1 MRQYLPRRLTNI
13 DKPLGDNPMEELKN
27 KQKILIADDSEMNRS
42 ILTDMLGEEYDII
55 EAADGVEAVAL
66 IEKYDDEISLVLLD
80 IVMPNLD
87 GFGVLAKMNEK
98 KWISDIPVI
107 IISSENA
114 SSFVERAYELGAT
127 DYIQR
132 PFDTLV
138 VRRRSLNTMMLYAK
152 QKALKG
158 MVEEQIYKREKEQ
171 TLMIDILSHAVE
183 FRNGESGK
191 HVVNIRT
198 ITDLMLK
205 TLVGITDQYHLTPSD
220 IDVITLA
227 SSLHDIGKIAIDEK
241 ILNKPGRF
249 TDEEFALMKKH
260 SAFGADMLAQL
271 PNVKT
276 EPLVQKAYEIAR
288 WHHERWDGRGYPDG
302 LKGEEIPISAQI
314 VALADVYD
322 ALTSERCYKKAFSH
336 EQAIAMITNGECGTF
351 NPLLMD
357 VLRKVADTLK
367 ERLHMADIQETGSFE
382 KFSQEIL
389 STKEL
394 SASRRTLDL
403 LDRER
408 QKYQF
413 ITSLSKEFLFEINAS
428 PVALRFFDESV
439 HRLGVKQ
446 YIPNPLEDN
455 DLRKCMSDKALK
467 EIAQLL
473 DKATKENPIVN
484 YETDVV
490 MDGSA
495 HRCKIKIMKQ
505 YSLEEED
512 YVYSGAVGKMEDI
525 TADYRQRAELERA
538 ATHDPLTGLLNKAH
552 SAKLMEYYL
561 NNHKKT
567 NYVLAFIDLDN
578 FKKINDTYGHQRGDQ
593 VILTVTK
600 AMKDNVPAGGLCARV
615 GGDEFVA
622 FWKDNGR
629 IKQTAK
635 DMFSAINGSF
645 EEGIGSVS
653 MGVAQTTVVGR
664 DFQTLYKKADI
675 AAYSVK
681 HNGKAQFCIYNDSL
695 KDFEMPE

>member
-1 MRQYLPRRLTNI
+1 
-13 DKPLGDNPMEELKN
+13 MEETKS

-42 ILTDMLGEEYDII
+42 ILTDMLGEEFDII
-55 EAADGVEAVAL
+55 EAADGLEAIEQ
-66 IEKYDDEISLVLLD
+66 IEKYDDKISLVLLD

-98 KWISDIPVI
+98 NWIQDIPVI

-114 SSFVERAYELGAT
+114 SSFVERGYELGAT

-138 VRRRSLNTMMLYAK
+138 VRRRSLNTIMLYGK

-158 MVEEQIYKREKEQ
+158 LVEEQIYKREKEQ
-171 TLMIDILSHAVE
+171 SLMIDILSHAVE

-198 ITDLMLK
+198 ITDIMLN
-205 TLVGITDQYHLTPSD
+205 TLAGMTDQYYLSPSE

-249 TDEEFALMKKH
+249 TDEEFAIMKKH

-302 LKGEEIPISAQI
+302 LKGDEIPISAQI

-336 EQAIAMITNGECGTF
+336 EQAVSMIINGECGAF
-351 NPLLMD
+351 NPLLLE
-357 VLRKVADTLK
+357 VLNKVADTLK
-367 ERLHMADIQETGSFE
+367 ERVHMMSDAQQEHSFD
-382 KFSQEIL
+382 KFSQEIM

-413 ITSLSKEFLFEINAS
+413 ITAFSKEFLFEIHVN
-428 PVALRFFDESV
+428 PVAIRFFDESV

-446 YIPNPLEDN
+446 YIPNPLED
-455 DLRKCMSDKALK
+455 DELRKCMSDKALK
-467 EIAQLL
+467 DIANLVS
-473 DKATKENPIVN
+473 KATKDDPIVN

-490 MDGSA
+490 MEGSA

-505 YSLEEED
+505 YSLEED

-561 NNHKKT
+561 KNHKKT
-567 NYVLAFIDLDN
+567 NYALAFVDLDN
-578 FKKINDTYGHQRGDQ
+578 FKKINDTYGHQKGDQ
-593 VILTVTK
+593 VILTVTETMRK
-600 AMKDNVPAGGLCARV
+600 NVPAGGLCARV

-622 FWKDNGR
+622 FWKDNGKL
-629 IKQTAK
+629 KQCAK
-635 DMFSAINGSF
+635 DLFDAINGSF
-645 EEGIGSVS
+645 TEGIGSIS
-653 MGVAQTTVVGR
+653 MGVAQTSVVGR
-664 DFQTLYKKADI
+664 DFATLYKKADI

-681 HNGKAQFCIYNDSL
+681 NNGKAQFCIYNDSL
-695 KDFEMPE
+695 KDFQMPE

>member
-1 MRQYLPRRLTNI
+1 
-13 DKPLGDNPMEELKN
+13 MEEAKS

-42 ILTDMLGEEYDII
+42 ILTDMLGEEFDII
-55 EAADGVEAVAL
+55 EAADGLEAIEQ
-66 IEKYDDEISLVLLD
+66 IEKYDDKISLVLLD

-98 KWISDIPVI
+98 NWIQDIPVI

-114 SSFVERAYELGAT
+114 SSFVERGYELGAT

-138 VRRRSLNTMMLYAK
+138 VRRRSLNTIMLYGK

-158 MVEEQIYKREKEQ
+158 LVEEQIYKREKEQ
-171 TLMIDILSHAVE
+171 SLMIDILSHAVE

-198 ITDLMLK
+198 ITDIMLN
-205 TLVGITDQYHLTPSD
+205 TLAGMTDRYYLSPSE

-249 TDEEFALMKKH
+249 TDEEFAIMKKH

-288 WHHERWDGRGYPDG
+288 WHHERWDGKGYPDG
-302 LKGEEIPISAQI
+302 LKGDEIPISAQI

-336 EQAIAMITNGECGTF
+336 EQAVSMIINGECGAF
-351 NPLLMD
+351 NPLLLE
-357 VLRKVADTLK
+357 VLNKVADTLK
-367 ERLHMADIQETGSFE
+367 ERVHLMSDAKEEHSFD
-382 KFSQEIL
+382 KFSQEIM

-413 ITSLSKEFLFEINAS
+413 ITAFSKEFLFEIHVN
-428 PVALRFFDESV
+428 PVAIRFFDESV

-446 YIPNPLEDN
+446 YIPNPLED
-455 DLRKCMSDKALK
+455 DELRKCMSDKALRD
-467 EIAQLL
+467 IANLV
-473 DKATKENPIVN
+473 TKSTKDNPIVN

-490 MDGSA
+490 MEGSA

-505 YSLEEED
+505 YSLEED

-561 NNHKKT
+561 KNHKKT
-567 NYVLAFIDLDN
+567 NYALAFVDLDN
-578 FKKINDTYGHQRGDQ
+578 FKKINDTYGHQKGDQ
-593 VILTVTK
+593 VILSVTE
-600 AMKDNVPAGGLCARV
+600 AMRKNVPAGGLCARV

-622 FWKDNGR
+622 FWKDNGKL
-629 IKQTAK
+629 KQCAK
-635 DMFSAINGSF
+635 DLFDAINGSF
-645 EEGIGSVS
+645 TEGIGSIS
-653 MGVAQTTVVGR
+653 MGVAQTSVVGR
-664 DFQTLYKKADI
+664 DFATLYKKADI

-681 HNGKAQFCIYNDSL
+681 NNGKAQFCIYNDSL
-695 KDFEMPE
+695 KDFQMPE

>member
-1 MRQYLPRRLTNI
+1 
-13 DKPLGDNPMEELKN
+13 MEEAKS

-42 ILTDMLGEEYDII
+42 ILTDMLGEEFDII
-55 EAADGVEAVAL
+55 EAADGLEAIEQ
-66 IEKYDDEISLVLLD
+66 IEKYDDKISLVLLD

-98 KWISDIPVI
+98 NWIQDIPVI

-114 SSFVERAYELGAT
+114 SSFVERGYELGAT

-138 VRRRSLNTMMLYAK
+138 VRRRSLNTIMLYGK

-158 MVEEQIYKREKEQ
+158 LVEEQIYKREKEQ
-171 TLMIDILSHAVE
+171 SLMIDILSHAVE

-198 ITDLMLK
+198 ITDIMLN
-205 TLVGITDQYHLTPSD
+205 TLAGMTDRYYLSPSE

-249 TDEEFALMKKH
+249 TDEEFAIMKKH

-302 LKGEEIPISAQI
+302 LKGDEIPISAQI

-336 EQAIAMITNGECGTF
+336 EQAVSMIINGECGAF
-351 NPLLMD
+351 NPLLLE
-357 VLRKVADTLK
+357 VLNKVADTLK
-367 ERLHMADIQETGSFE
+367 ERVHLMSDAKEEHSFD
-382 KFSQEIL
+382 KFSQEIM

-413 ITSLSKEFLFEINAS
+413 ITAFSKEFLFEIHVN
-428 PVALRFFDESV
+428 PVAIRFFDESV

-446 YIPNPLEDN
+446 YILNPLED
-455 DLRKCMSDKALK
+455 DELRKCMSDKALRD
-467 EIAQLL
+467 IANLVS
-473 DKATKENPIVN
+473 KATKDDPIVN

-490 MDGSA
+490 MEGSA

-505 YSLEEED
+505 YSLEED

-561 NNHKKT
+561 KNHKKT
-567 NYVLAFIDLDN
+567 NYALAFVDLDN
-578 FKKINDTYGHQRGDQ
+578 FKKINDTYGHQKGDQ
-593 VILTVTK
+593 VILSVTE
-600 AMKDNVPAGGLCARV
+600 AMRKNVPAGGLCARV

-622 FWKDNGR
+622 FWKDNGKL
-629 IKQTAK
+629 KQCAK
-635 DMFSAINGSF
+635 DLFDAINGSF
-645 EEGIGSVS
+645 TEGIGSIS
-653 MGVAQTTVVGR
+653 MGVAQTSVVGR
-664 DFQTLYKKADI
+664 DFATLYKKADI

-681 HNGKAQFCIYNDSL
+681 NNGKAQFCIYNDSL
-695 KDFEMPE
+695 KDFQMPE

>member
-1 MRQYLPRRLTNI
+1 
-13 DKPLGDNPMEELKN
+13 MEETKS

-42 ILTDMLGEEYDII
+42 ILTDMLGEEFDII
-55 EAADGVEAVAL
+55 EAADGLEAIEQ
-66 IEKYDDEISLVLLD
+66 IEKYDDKISLVLLD

-98 KWISDIPVI
+98 NWIQDIPVI

-114 SSFVERAYELGAT
+114 SSFVERGYELGAT

-138 VRRRSLNTMMLYAK
+138 VRRRSLNTIMLYGK

-158 MVEEQIYKREKEQ
+158 LVEEQIYKREKEQ
-171 TLMIDILSHAVE
+171 SLMIDILSHAVE

-198 ITDLMLK
+198 ITDIMLN
-205 TLVGITDQYHLTPSD
+205 TLAGMTDQYYLSPSE

-249 TDEEFALMKKH
+249 TDEEFAIMKKH

-302 LKGEEIPISAQI
+302 LKGDEIPISAQI

-336 EQAIAMITNGECGTF
+336 EQAVSMIINGECGAF
-351 NPLLMD
+351 NPLLLE
-357 VLRKVADTLK
+357 VLNKVADTLK
-367 ERLHMADIQETGSFE
+367 ERVHMMADAQQEHSFD
-382 KFSQEIL
+382 KFSQEIM

-413 ITSLSKEFLFEINAS
+413 ITAFSKEFLFEIHVN
-428 PVALRFFDESV
+428 PVAIRFFDESV

-446 YIPNPLEDN
+446 YIPNPLED
-455 DLRKCMSDKALK
+455 DELRKCMSDKALK
-467 EIAQLL
+467 DIANLVS
-473 DKATKENPIVN
+473 KATKDDPIVN

-490 MDGSA
+490 MEGSA

-505 YSLEEED
+505 YSLEED

-561 NNHKKT
+561 KNHKKT
-567 NYVLAFIDLDN
+567 NYALAFVDLDN
-578 FKKINDTYGHQRGDQ
+578 FKKINDTYGHQKGDQ
-593 VILTVTK
+593 VILTVTETMRK
-600 AMKDNVPAGGLCARV
+600 NVPAGGLCARV

-622 FWKDNGR
+622 FWKDNGKL
-629 IKQTAK
+629 KQCAK
-635 DMFSAINGSF
+635 DLFDAINGSF
-645 EEGIGSVS
+645 TEGIGSIS
-653 MGVAQTTVVGR
+653 MGVAQTSVVGR
-664 DFQTLYKKADI
+664 DFATLYKKADI

-681 HNGKAQFCIYNDSL
+681 NNGKAQFCIYNDSL
-695 KDFEMPE
+695 KDFQMTE

>member
-1 MRQYLPRRLTNI
+1 
-13 DKPLGDNPMEELKN
+13 MEEAKS

-42 ILTDMLGEEYDII
+42 ILTDMLGEEFDII
-55 EAADGVEAVAL
+55 EAADGLEAIEQ
-66 IEKYDDEISLVLLD
+66 IEKYDDKISLVLLD

-98 KWISDIPVI
+98 NWIQDIPVI

-114 SSFVERAYELGAT
+114 SSFVERGYELGAT

-138 VRRRSLNTMMLYAK
+138 VRRRSLNTIMLYGK
-152 QKALKG
+152 QKALKRL
-158 MVEEQIYKREKEQ
+158 VEEQIYKREKEQ
-171 TLMIDILSHAVE
+171 SLMIDILSHAVE

-198 ITDLMLK
+198 ITDIMLN
-205 TLVGITDQYHLTPSD
+205 TLAGMTDRYYLSPSE

-249 TDEEFALMKKH
+249 TDEEFAIMKKH

-288 WHHERWDGRGYPDG
+288 WHHERWDGKGYPDG
-302 LKGEEIPISAQI
+302 LKGDEIPISAQI

-336 EQAIAMITNGECGTF
+336 EQAVSMIINGECGAF
-351 NPLLMD
+351 NPLLLE
-357 VLRKVADTLK
+357 VLNKVADTLK
-367 ERLHMADIQETGSFE
+367 ERVHLMSDAKEEHSFD
-382 KFSQEIL
+382 KFSQEIM

-413 ITSLSKEFLFEINAS
+413 ITAFSKEFLFEIHVN
-428 PVALRFFDESV
+428 PVAIRFFDESV

-446 YIPNPLEDN
+446 YIPNPLED
-455 DLRKCMSDKALK
+455 DELRKCMSDKALRD
-467 EIAQLL
+467 IANLVS
-473 DKATKENPIVN
+473 KATKDNPIVN

-490 MDGSA
+490 MEGSA

-505 YSLEEED
+505 YSLEED

-561 NNHKKT
+561 KNHKKT
-567 NYVLAFIDLDN
+567 NYALAFVDLDN
-578 FKKINDTYGHQRGDQ
+578 FKKINDTYGHQKGDQ
-593 VILTVTK
+593 VILTVTE
-600 AMKDNVPAGGLCARV
+600 AMRKNVPAGGLCARV

-622 FWKDNGR
+622 FWKDNGKL
-629 IKQTAK
+629 KQCAK
-635 DMFSAINGSF
+635 DLFDAINGSF
-645 EEGIGSVS
+645 TEGIGSIS
-653 MGVAQTTVVGR
+653 MGVAQTSVVGR
-664 DFQTLYKKADI
+664 DFATLYKKADI

-681 HNGKAQFCIYNDSL
+681 NNGKAQFCIYNDSL
-695 KDFEMPE
+695 KDFQMPE

>member
-1 MRQYLPRRLTNI
+1 
-13 DKPLGDNPMEELKN
+13 MEEAKS

-42 ILTDMLGEEYDII
+42 ILTDMLGEEFDII
-55 EAADGVEAVAL
+55 EAADGLEAIEQ
-66 IEKYDDEISLVLLD
+66 IEKYDDKISLVLLD

-98 KWISDIPVI
+98 NWIQDIPVI

-114 SSFVERAYELGAT
+114 SSFVERGYELGAT

-138 VRRRSLNTMMLYAK
+138 VRRRSLNTIMLYGK

-158 MVEEQIYKREKEQ
+158 LVEEQIYKREKEQ
-171 TLMIDILSHAVE
+171 SLMIDILSHAVE

-198 ITDLMLK
+198 ITDIMLN
-205 TLVGITDQYHLTPSD
+205 TLAGMTDRYYLSPSE

-249 TDEEFALMKKH
+249 TDEEFAIMKKH

-288 WHHERWDGRGYPDG
+288 WHHERWDGKGYPDG
-302 LKGEEIPISAQI
+302 LKGDEIPISAQI

-336 EQAIAMITNGECGTF
+336 EQAVSMIINGECGAF
-351 NPLLMD
+351 NPLLLE
-357 VLRKVADTLK
+357 VLNKVADTLK
-367 ERLHMADIQETGSFE
+367 ERVHLMSDAKEEHSFD
-382 KFSQEIL
+382 KFSQEIM

-413 ITSLSKEFLFEINAS
+413 ITAFSKEFLFEIHVN
-428 PVALRFFDESV
+428 PVAIRFFDESV

-446 YIPNPLEDN
+446 YIPNPLED
-455 DLRKCMSDKALK
+455 DELRKCMSDKALK
-467 EIAQLL
+467 DIANLVS
-473 DKATKENPIVN
+473 KATKDNPIVN

-490 MDGSA
+490 MEGSA

-505 YSLEEED
+505 YSLEED

-561 NNHKKT
+561 KNHKKT
-567 NYVLAFIDLDN
+567 NYALAFVDLDN
-578 FKKINDTYGHQRGDQ
+578 FKKINDTYGHQKGDQ
-593 VILTVTK
+593 VILTVTE
-600 AMKDNVPAGGLCARV
+600 AMRKNVPAGGLCARV

-622 FWKDNGR
+622 FWKDNGKL
-629 IKQTAK
+629 KQCAK
-635 DMFSAINGSF
+635 DLFDAINGSF
-645 EEGIGSVS
+645 TEGIGSIS
-653 MGVAQTTVVGR
+653 MGVAQTSVVGR
-664 DFQTLYKKADI
+664 DFATLYKKADI

-681 HNGKAQFCIYNDSL
+681 NNGKAQFCIYNDSL
-695 KDFEMPE
+695 KDFQMPE

>member
-1 MRQYLPRRLTNI
+1 
-13 DKPLGDNPMEELKN
+13 MEETKS

-42 ILTDMLGEEYDII
+42 ILTDMLGEEFDII
-55 EAADGVEAVAL
+55 EAADGLEAIEQ
-66 IEKYDDEISLVLLD
+66 IEKYDDKISLVLLD

-98 KWISDIPVI
+98 NWIQDIPVI

-114 SSFVERAYELGAT
+114 SSFVERGYELGAT

-138 VRRRSLNTMMLYAK
+138 VRRRSLNTIMLYGK

-158 MVEEQIYKREKEQ
+158 LVEEQIYKREKEQ
-171 TLMIDILSHAVE
+171 SLMIDILSHAVE

-198 ITDLMLK
+198 ITDIMLN
-205 TLVGITDQYHLTPSD
+205 TLAGMTDQYYLSPSE

-249 TDEEFALMKKH
+249 TDEEFAIMKKH

-302 LKGEEIPISAQI
+302 LKGDEIPISAQI
-314 VALADVYD
+314 VALAEVYD

-336 EQAIAMITNGECGTF
+336 EQAVSMIINGECGAF
-351 NPLLMD
+351 NPLLLE
-357 VLRKVADTLK
+357 VLNKVADTLK
-367 ERLHMADIQETGSFE
+367 ERVHMMADAQQEHSFD
-382 KFSQEIL
+382 KFSQEIM

-413 ITSLSKEFLFEINAS
+413 ITAFSKEFLFEIHVN
-428 PVALRFFDESV
+428 PVAIRFFDESV

-446 YIPNPLEDN
+446 YIPNPLED
-455 DLRKCMSDKALK
+455 DELRKCMSDKALK
-467 EIAQLL
+467 DIANLVS
-473 DKATKENPIVN
+473 KATKDDPIVN

-490 MDGSA
+490 MEGSA

-505 YSLEEED
+505 YSLEED

-561 NNHKKT
+561 KNHKKT
-567 NYVLAFIDLDN
+567 NYALAFVDLDN
-578 FKKINDTYGHQRGDQ
+578 FKKINDTYGHQKGDQ
-593 VILTVTK
+593 VILTVTETMRK
-600 AMKDNVPAGGLCARV
+600 NVPAGGLCARV

-622 FWKDNGR
+622 FWKDNGKL
-629 IKQTAK
+629 KQCAK
-635 DMFSAINGSF
+635 DLFDAINGSF
-645 EEGIGSVS
+645 TEGIGSIS
-653 MGVAQTTVVGR
+653 MGVAQTSVVGR
-664 DFQTLYKKADI
+664 DFATLYKKADI

-681 HNGKAQFCIYNDSL
+681 NNGKAQFCIYNDSL
-695 KDFEMPE
+695 KDFQMPE

>member
-1 MRQYLPRRLTNI
+1 MLSGELV
-13 DKPLGDNPMEELKN
+13 LMEEAKS

-42 ILTDMLGEEYDII
+42 ILTDMLGEEFDII
-55 EAADGVEAVAL
+55 EAADGLEAIEQ
-66 IEKYDDEISLVLLD
+66 IEKYDDKISLVLLD

-98 KWISDIPVI
+98 NWIQDIPVI

-114 SSFVERAYELGAT
+114 SSFVERGYELGAT

-138 VRRRSLNTMMLYAK
+138 VRRRSLNTIMLYGK

-158 MVEEQIYKREKEQ
+158 LVEEQIYKREKEQ
-171 TLMIDILSHAVE
+171 SLMIDILSHAVE

-198 ITDLMLK
+198 ITDIMLN
-205 TLVGITDQYHLTPSD
+205 TLAGMTDRYYLSPSE

-249 TDEEFALMKKH
+249 TDEEFAIMKKH

-288 WHHERWDGRGYPDG
+288 WHHERWDGKGYPDG
-302 LKGEEIPISAQI
+302 LKGDEIPISAQI

-336 EQAIAMITNGECGTF
+336 EQAVSMIINGECGAF
-351 NPLLMD
+351 NPLLLE
-357 VLRKVADTLK
+357 VLNKVADTLK
-367 ERLHMADIQETGSFE
+367 ERVHLMSDAKEEHSFD
-382 KFSQEIL
+382 KFSQEIM

-413 ITSLSKEFLFEINAS
+413 ITAFSKEFLFEIHVN
-428 PVALRFFDESV
+428 PVAIRFFDESV

-446 YIPNPLEDN
+446 YIPNPLED
-455 DLRKCMSDKALK
+455 DELRKCMSDKALRD
-467 EIAQLL
+467 IANLVS
-473 DKATKENPIVN
+473 KATKDNPIVN

-490 MDGSA
+490 MEGSA

-505 YSLEEED
+505 YSLEED

-561 NNHKKT
+561 KNHKKT
-567 NYVLAFIDLDN
+567 NYALAFVDLDN
-578 FKKINDTYGHQRGDQ
+578 FKKINDTYGHQKGDQ
-593 VILTVTK
+593 VILTVTE
-600 AMKDNVPAGGLCARV
+600 AMRKNVPAGGLCARV

-622 FWKDNGR
+622 FWKDNGKL
-629 IKQTAK
+629 KQCAK
-635 DMFSAINGSF
+635 DLFDAINGSF
-645 EEGIGSVS
+645 TEGIGSIS
-653 MGVAQTTVVGR
+653 MGVAQTSVVGR
-664 DFQTLYKKADI
+664 DFATLYKKADI

-681 HNGKAQFCIYNDSL
+681 NNGKAQFCIYNDSL
-695 KDFEMPE
+695 KDFQMPE

>member
-1 MRQYLPRRLTNI
+1 
-13 DKPLGDNPMEELKN
+13 MEELEN
-27 KQKILIADDSEMNRS
+27 NSKQKILIADDSEMNRS
-42 ILTDMLGEEYDII
+42 ILTDMLGEEFDII
-55 EAADGVEAVAL
+55 EAADGVEAL
-66 IEKYDDEISLVLLD
+66 EQIEKYEDEISLVLLD

-98 KWISDIPVI
+98 KWIQDIPVI

-114 SSFVERAYELGAT
+114 STFVERGYELGAT

-138 VRRRSLNTMMLYAK
+138 VRRRSLNTIMLYGK
-152 QKALKG
+152 QKVLKG
-158 MVEEQIYKREKEQ
+158 LIEDQIYKREKEQ
-171 TLMIDILSHAVE
+171 SLMIDILSHAVE
-183 FRNGESGK
+183 FRNGESGR
-191 HVVNIRT
+191 HVVNIRL

-205 TLVGITDQYHLTPSD
+205 TLAGMTDKYSLTSND
-220 IDVITLA
+220 IDIITLA

-249 TDEEFALMKKH
+249 TDEEFAIMKTH
-260 SAFGADMLAQL
+260 SAKGSEMLAQL
-271 PNVKT
+271 PNVNS

-336 EQAIAMITNGECGTF
+336 EKAIEMITNGECGAF
-351 NPLLMD
+351 NPLLLE
-357 VLRKVADTLK
+357 VLNKVADTLK
-367 ERLHMADIQETGSFE
+367 ERVHTMSSTHEDKSLD
-382 KFSQEIL
+382 KFSQEIM

-413 ITSLSKEFLFEINAS
+413 ITSLSKEFLFEIHTN
-428 PVALRFFDESV
+428 PVAIRFFDESV
-439 HRLGVKQ
+439 HHLGVKQ
-446 YIPNPLEDN
+446 YIPNPLEDKE
-455 DLRKCMSDKALK
+455 LQQCMSSKALK
-467 EIAQLL
+467 ELSDL
-473 DKATKENPIVN
+473 VLKATKEEPIIN

-505 YSLEEED
+505 YSLEDNE

-525 TADYRQRAELERA
+525 TADYRKRAELERA

-561 NNHKKT
+561 NNHKKV
-567 NYVLAFIDLDN
+567 NYALAFIDLDN
-578 FKKINDTYGHQRGDQ
+578 FKTINDTYGHQQGDK
-593 VILTVTK
+593 VLLAVTA
-600 AMKDNVPAGGLCARV
+600 AMKANVPSGGLCARV

-622 FWKDNGR
+622 FWKDNGKL
-629 IKQTAK
+629 KQNA
-635 DMFSAINGSF
+635 MHLFEAINSSF
-645 EEGIGSVS
+645 EDGIGSVS
-653 MGVAQTTVVGR
+653 MGVAPTTVAGR
-664 DFQTLYKKADI
+664 DFKELYKRADI

-681 HNGKAQFCIYNDSL
+681 RNGKAQFCIYNDSM
-695 KDFEMPE
+695 KDFVLPD

>member
-1 MRQYLPRRLTNI
+1 
-13 DKPLGDNPMEELKN
+13 MEEAKS

-42 ILTDMLGEEYDII
+42 ILTDMLGEEFDII
-55 EAADGVEAVAL
+55 EAADGLEAIEQ
-66 IEKYDDEISLVLLD
+66 IEKYDDKISLVLLD

-98 KWISDIPVI
+98 NWIQDIPVI

-114 SSFVERAYELGAT
+114 SSFVERGYELGAT

-138 VRRRSLNTMMLYAK
+138 VRRRSLNTIMLYGK

-158 MVEEQIYKREKEQ
+158 LVEEQIYKREKEQ
-171 TLMIDILSHAVE
+171 SLMIDILSHAVE

-198 ITDLMLK
+198 ITDIMLN
-205 TLVGITDQYHLTPSD
+205 TLAGMTDRYYLSPSE

-249 TDEEFALMKKH
+249 TDEEFAIMKKH

-288 WHHERWDGRGYPDG
+288 WHHERWDGKGYPDG
-302 LKGEEIPISAQI
+302 LKGDEIPISAQI

-336 EQAIAMITNGECGTF
+336 EQAVSMIINGECGAF
-351 NPLLMD
+351 NPLLLE
-357 VLRKVADTLK
+357 VLNKVADTLK
-367 ERLHMADIQETGSFE
+367 ERVHLMSDAKEEHSFD
-382 KFSQEIL
+382 KFSQEIM

-413 ITSLSKEFLFEINAS
+413 ITAFSKEFLFEIHVN
-428 PVALRFFDESV
+428 PVAIRFFDESV

-446 YIPNPLEDN
+446 YIPNPLED
-455 DLRKCMSDKALK
+455 DELRKCMSDKALRD
-467 EIAQLL
+467 IANLVS
-473 DKATKENPIVN
+473 KATKDNPIVN

-490 MDGSA
+490 MEGSA

-505 YSLEEED
+505 YSLEED

-561 NNHKKT
+561 KNHKKT
-567 NYVLAFIDLDN
+567 NYALAFVDLDN
-578 FKKINDTYGHQRGDQ
+578 FKKINDTYGHQKGDQ
-593 VILTVTK
+593 VILTVTE
-600 AMKDNVPAGGLCARV
+600 AMRKNVPAGGLCARV

-622 FWKDNGR
+622 FWKDNGKL
-629 IKQTAK
+629 KQCAK
-635 DMFSAINGSF
+635 DLFDAINGSF
-645 EEGIGSVS
+645 TEGIGSIS
-653 MGVAQTTVVGR
+653 MGVAQTSVVGR
-664 DFQTLYKKADI
+664 DFATLYKKADI

-681 HNGKAQFCIYNDSL
+681 NNGKAQFCIYNDSL
-695 KDFEMPE
+695 KDFQMPE

>member
-1 MRQYLPRRLTNI
+1 
-13 DKPLGDNPMEELKN
+13 MEEFEKN
-27 KQKILIADDSEMNRS
+27 RQKILIADDSEMNRS
-42 ILTDMLGEEYDII
+42 ILTDMLGEEFDII
-55 EAADGVEAVAL
+55 EAADGLEAVAQ

-80 IVMPNLD
+80 IVMPNMD

-98 KWISDIPVI
+98 HWIQDIPVI

-138 VRRRSLNTMMLYAK
+138 VRRRSLNTMMLYGK

-158 MVEEQIYKREKEQ
+158 LIEEQIYKREKEQ
-171 TLMIDILSHAVE
+171 SLMIDILSHAVE

-198 ITDLMLK
+198 ITDIMLK
-205 TLVGITDQYHLTPSD
+205 TLVGITDQYCLTSSD

-276 EPLVQKAYEIAR
+276 EPLVQRAYEIAR

-336 EQAIAMITNGECGTF
+336 EQAVSMIINGECGAF
-351 NPLLMD
+351 NPL
-357 VLRKVADTLK
+357 VLEVLNKVADTLK
-367 ERLHMADIQETGSFE
+367 ERVHMMADAREEKSFD
-382 KFSQEIL
+382 KFSQEIM

-413 ITSLSKEFLFEINAS
+413 ITSLSKEFLFEIHVN
-428 PVALRFFDESV
+428 PTALRFFDESV

-446 YIPNPLEDN
+446 YIPNPLEDAE
-455 DLRKCMSDKALK
+455 LRHCMSDKALK
-467 EIAQLL
+467 EIASLVE
-473 DKATKENPIVN
+473 KATREDPIIN

-490 MDGSA
+490 MEGSA

-505 YSLEEED
+505 YSLEEDE
-512 YVYSGAVGKMEDI
+512 YVCSGAVGKMEDI

-538 ATHDPLTGLLNKAH
+538 ATHDPLTGILNKAH

-561 NNHKKT
+561 KNHKKT
-567 NYVLAFIDLDN
+567 NYALAFIDLDN
-578 FKKINDTYGHQRGDQ
+578 FKKINDTYGHQRGDKA
-593 VILTVTK
+593 IITVAETMRK
-600 AMKDNVPAGGLCARV
+600 NVPAGGLCARV

-622 FWKDNGR
+622 FWKDTGK

-635 DMFSAINGSF
+635 DLFVALNGAF
-645 EEGIGSVS
+645 EDGMGSVS

-664 DFQTLYKKADI
+664 DFTELYKKADI

-681 HNGKAQFCIYNDSL
+681 ANGKAQFCIYNDSL
-695 KDFEMPE
+695 KDFKKPE

>member
-1 MRQYLPRRLTNI
+1 MLSGELV
-13 DKPLGDNPMEELKN
+13 LMEEAKS

-42 ILTDMLGEEYDII
+42 ILTDMLGEEFDII
-55 EAADGVEAVAL
+55 EAADGLEAIEQ
-66 IEKYDDEISLVLLD
+66 IEKYDDKISLVLLD

-98 KWISDIPVI
+98 NWIQDIPVI

-114 SSFVERAYELGAT
+114 SSFVERGYELGAT

-138 VRRRSLNTMMLYAK
+138 VRRRSLNTIMLYGK

-158 MVEEQIYKREKEQ
+158 LVEEQIYKREKEQ
-171 TLMIDILSHAVE
+171 SLMIDILSHAVE

-198 ITDLMLK
+198 ITDIMLN
-205 TLVGITDQYHLTPSD
+205 TLAGMTDRYYLSPSE

-249 TDEEFALMKKH
+249 TDEEFAIMKKH

-288 WHHERWDGRGYPDG
+288 WHHERWDGKGYPDG
-302 LKGEEIPISAQI
+302 LKGDEIPISAQI

-336 EQAIAMITNGECGTF
+336 EQAVSMIINGECGAF
-351 NPLLMD
+351 NPLLLE
-357 VLRKVADTLK
+357 VLNKVADTLK
-367 ERLHMADIQETGSFE
+367 ERVHLMSDAKEEHSFD
-382 KFSQEIL
+382 KFSQEIM

-413 ITSLSKEFLFEINAS
+413 ITAFSKEFLFEIHVN
-428 PVALRFFDESV
+428 PVAIRFFDESV

-446 YIPNPLEDN
+446 YIPNPLED
-455 DLRKCMSDKALK
+455 DELRKCMSDKALRD
-467 EIAQLL
+467 IANLVS
-473 DKATKENPIVN
+473 KATKDNPIVN

-490 MDGSA
+490 MEGSA

-505 YSLEEED
+505 YSLEED

-561 NNHKKT
+561 KNHKKT
-567 NYVLAFIDLDN
+567 NYALAFVDLDN
-578 FKKINDTYGHQRGDQ
+578 FKKINDTYGHQKGDQ
-593 VILTVTK
+593 VILSVTE
-600 AMKDNVPAGGLCARV
+600 AMRKNVPAGGLCARV

-622 FWKDNGR
+622 FWKDNGKL
-629 IKQTAK
+629 KQCAK
-635 DMFSAINGSF
+635 DLFDAINGSF
-645 EEGIGSVS
+645 TEGIGSIS
-653 MGVAQTTVVGR
+653 MGVAQTSVVGR
-664 DFQTLYKKADI
+664 DFATLYKKADI

-681 HNGKAQFCIYNDSL
+681 NNGKAQFCIYNDSL
-695 KDFEMPE
+695 KDFQMPE

>member
-1 MRQYLPRRLTNI
+1 
-13 DKPLGDNPMEELKN
+13 MEETKS

-42 ILTDMLGEEYDII
+42 ILTDMLGEEFDII
-55 EAADGVEAVAL
+55 EAADGLEAIEQ
-66 IEKYDDEISLVLLD
+66 IEKYDDKISLVLLD

-98 KWISDIPVI
+98 NWIQDIPVI

-114 SSFVERAYELGAT
+114 SSFVERGYELGAT

-138 VRRRSLNTMMLYAK
+138 VRRRSLNTIMLYGK

-158 MVEEQIYKREKEQ
+158 LVEEQIYKREKEQ
-171 TLMIDILSHAVE
+171 SLMIDILSHAVE

-198 ITDLMLK
+198 ITDIMLN
-205 TLVGITDQYHLTPSD
+205 TLAGMTDRYYLSPSE

-249 TDEEFALMKKH
+249 TDEEFAIMKKH

-276 EPLVQKAYEIAR
+276 EPLVQKAYVIAR
-288 WHHERWDGRGYPDG
+288 WHHERWDGKGYPDG
-302 LKGEEIPISAQI
+302 LKGDEIPISAQI

-336 EQAIAMITNGECGTF
+336 EQAVSMIINGECGAF
-351 NPLLMD
+351 NPLLLE
-357 VLRKVADTLK
+357 VLNKVADTLK
-367 ERLHMADIQETGSFE
+367 ERVHLMSDAKEEHSFD
-382 KFSQEIL
+382 KFSQEIM

-413 ITSLSKEFLFEINAS
+413 ITAFSKEFLFEIHVN
-428 PVALRFFDESV
+428 PVAIRFFDESV

-446 YIPNPLEDN
+446 YIPNPLED
-455 DLRKCMSDKALK
+455 DELRKCMSDKALK
-467 EIAQLL
+467 DIANLVS
-473 DKATKENPIVN
+473 KATKDNPIVN

-490 MDGSA
+490 MEGSA

-505 YSLEEED
+505 YSLEED

-561 NNHKKT
+561 KNHKKT
-567 NYVLAFIDLDN
+567 NYALAFVDLDN
-578 FKKINDTYGHQRGDQ
+578 FKKINDTYGHQKGDQ
-593 VILTVTK
+593 VILSVTE
-600 AMKDNVPAGGLCARV
+600 AMRKNVPAGGLCARV

-622 FWKDNGR
+622 FWKDNGKL
-629 IKQTAK
+629 KQCAK
-635 DMFSAINGSF
+635 DLFDAINGSF
-645 EEGIGSVS
+645 TEGIGSIS
-653 MGVAQTTVVGR
+653 MGVAQTSVVGR
-664 DFQTLYKKADI
+664 DFATLYKKADI

-681 HNGKAQFCIYNDSL
+681 NNGKAQFCIYNDSL
-695 KDFEMPE
+695 KDFQMPE

>member
-1 MRQYLPRRLTNI
+1 
-13 DKPLGDNPMEELKN
+13 MEEAKS

-42 ILTDMLGEEYDII
+42 ILTDMLGEEFDII
-55 EAADGVEAVAL
+55 EAADGLEAIEQ
-66 IEKYDDEISLVLLD
+66 IEKYDDKISLVLLD

-98 KWISDIPVI
+98 NWIQDIPVI

-114 SSFVERAYELGAT
+114 SSFVERGYELGAT

-138 VRRRSLNTMMLYAK
+138 VRRRSLNTIMLYGK

-158 MVEEQIYKREKEQ
+158 LVEEQIYKREKEQ
-171 TLMIDILSHAVE
+171 SLMIDILSHAVE

-198 ITDLMLK
+198 ITDIMLN
-205 TLVGITDQYHLTPSD
+205 TLAGMTDRYYLSPSE

-249 TDEEFALMKKH
+249 TDEEFAIMKKH

-288 WHHERWDGRGYPDG
+288 WHHERWDGKGYPDG
-302 LKGEEIPISAQI
+302 LKGDEIPISAQI

-336 EQAIAMITNGECGTF
+336 EQAVSMIINGECGAF
-351 NPLLMD
+351 NPLLLE
-357 VLRKVADTLK
+357 VLNKVADTLK
-367 ERLHMADIQETGSFE
+367 ERVHMMADAQQEHSFD
-382 KFSQEIL
+382 KFSQEIM

-413 ITSLSKEFLFEINAS
+413 ITAFSKEFLFEIHVN
-428 PVALRFFDESV
+428 PVAIRFFDESV

-446 YIPNPLEDN
+446 YIPNPLED
-455 DLRKCMSDKALK
+455 DELRKCMSDKALK
-467 EIAQLL
+467 DIANLVS
-473 DKATKENPIVN
+473 KATKDDPIVN

-490 MDGSA
+490 MEGSA

-505 YSLEEED
+505 YSLEED

-561 NNHKKT
+561 KNHKKT
-567 NYVLAFIDLDN
+567 NYALAFVDLDN
-578 FKKINDTYGHQRGDQ
+578 FKKINDTYGHQKGDQ
-593 VILTVTK
+593 VILTVTETMRK
-600 AMKDNVPAGGLCARV
+600 NVPAGGLCARV

-622 FWKDNGR
+622 FWKDNGKL
-629 IKQTAK
+629 KQCAK
-635 DMFSAINGSF
+635 DLFDAINGSF
-645 EEGIGSVS
+645 TEGIGSIS
-653 MGVAQTTVVGR
+653 MGVAQTSVVGR
-664 DFQTLYKKADI
+664 DFATLYKKADI

-681 HNGKAQFCIYNDSL
+681 NNGKAQFCIYNDSL
-695 KDFEMPE
+695 KDFQMPE

>member
-1 MRQYLPRRLTNI
+1 
-13 DKPLGDNPMEELKN
+13 MEETKS

-42 ILTDMLGEEYDII
+42 ILTDMLGEEFDII
-55 EAADGVEAVAL
+55 EAADGLEAIEQ
-66 IEKYDDEISLVLLD
+66 IEKYDDKISLVLLD

-98 KWISDIPVI
+98 NWIQDIPVI

-114 SSFVERAYELGAT
+114 SSFVERGYELGAT

-138 VRRRSLNTMMLYAK
+138 VRRRSLNTIMLYGK

-158 MVEEQIYKREKEQ
+158 LVEEQIYKREKEQ
-171 TLMIDILSHAVE
+171 SLMIDILSHAVE

-198 ITDLMLK
+198 ITDIMLN
-205 TLVGITDQYHLTPSD
+205 TLAGMTDQYYLSPSE

-249 TDEEFALMKKH
+249 TDEEFAIMKKH

-302 LKGEEIPISAQI
+302 LKGDEIPISAQI

-336 EQAIAMITNGECGTF
+336 EQAVSMIINGECGAF
-351 NPLLMD
+351 NPLLLE
-357 VLRKVADTLK
+357 VLNKVADTLK
-367 ERLHMADIQETGSFE
+367 ERVHMMADAQQEHSFD
-382 KFSQEIL
+382 KFSQEIM

-413 ITSLSKEFLFEINAS
+413 ITAFSKEFLFEIHVN
-428 PVALRFFDESV
+428 PVAIRFFDESV

-446 YIPNPLEDN
+446 YIPNPLED
-455 DLRKCMSDKALK
+455 DELRKCMSDKALK
-467 EIAQLL
+467 DIANLVS
-473 DKATKENPIVN
+473 KATKDDPIVN

-490 MDGSA
+490 MEGSA

-505 YSLEEED
+505 YSLEED
-512 YVYSGAVGKMEDI
+512 YVYSGAV
-525 TADYRQRAELERA
+525 
-538 ATHDPLTGLLNKAH
+538 PLT
-552 SAKLMEYYL
+552 
-561 NNHKKT
+561 
-567 NYVLAFIDLDN
+567 
-578 FKKINDTYGHQRGDQ
+578 R
-593 VILTVTK
+593 
-600 AMKDNVPAGGLCARV
+600 
-615 GGDEFVA
+615 
-622 FWKDNGR
+622 NG
-629 IKQTAK
+629 
-635 DMFSAINGSF
+635 
-645 EEGIGSVS
+645 
-653 MGVAQTTVVGR
+653 
-664 DFQTLYKKADI
+664 
-675 AAYSVK
+675 
-681 HNGKAQFCIYNDSL
+681 
-695 KDFEMPE
+695 

>member
-1 MRQYLPRRLTNI
+1 
-13 DKPLGDNPMEELKN
+13 MEETKS

-42 ILTDMLGEEYDII
+42 ILTDMLGEEFDII
-55 EAADGVEAVAL
+55 EAADGLEAIEQ
-66 IEKYDDEISLVLLD
+66 IEKYDDKISLVLLD

-98 KWISDIPVI
+98 NWIQDIPVI

-114 SSFVERAYELGAT
+114 SSFVERGYELGAT

-138 VRRRSLNTMMLYAK
+138 VRRRSLNTIMLYGK

-158 MVEEQIYKREKEQ
+158 LVEEQIYKREKEQ
-171 TLMIDILSHAVE
+171 SLMIDILSHAVE

-198 ITDLMLK
+198 ITDIMLN
-205 TLVGITDQYHLTPSD
+205 TLAGMTDQYYLSPSE

-249 TDEEFALMKKH
+249 TDEEFAIMKKH

-302 LKGEEIPISAQI
+302 LKGDEIPISAQI

-336 EQAIAMITNGECGTF
+336 EQAVSMIINGECGAF
-351 NPLLMD
+351 NPLLLE
-357 VLRKVADTLK
+357 VLNKVADTLK
-367 ERLHMADIQETGSFE
+367 ERVHMMADAQQEHSFD
-382 KFSQEIL
+382 KFSQEIM

-413 ITSLSKEFLFEINAS
+413 ITAFSKEFLFEIHVN
-428 PVALRFFDESV
+428 PVAIRFFDESV

-446 YIPNPLEDN
+446 YIPNPLED
-455 DLRKCMSDKALK
+455 DELRKCMSDKALK
-467 EIAQLL
+467 DIANLVS
-473 DKATKENPIVN
+473 KATKDDPIVN

-490 MDGSA
+490 MEGRA

-505 YSLEEED
+505 YSLEED

-561 NNHKKT
+561 KNHKKT
-567 NYVLAFIDLDN
+567 NYALAFVDLDN
-578 FKKINDTYGHQRGDQ
+578 FKKINDTYGHQKGDQ
-593 VILTVTK
+593 VILTVTETMRK
-600 AMKDNVPAGGLCARV
+600 NVPAGGLCARV

-622 FWKDNGR
+622 FWKDNGKL
-629 IKQTAK
+629 KQCAK
-635 DMFSAINGSF
+635 DLFDAINGSF
-645 EEGIGSVS
+645 TEGIGSIS
-653 MGVAQTTVVGR
+653 MGVAQTSVVGR
-664 DFQTLYKKADI
+664 DFATLYKKADI

-681 HNGKAQFCIYNDSL
+681 NNGKAQFCIYNDSL
-695 KDFEMPE
+695 KDFQMPE

>member
-1 MRQYLPRRLTNI
+1 
-13 DKPLGDNPMEELKN
+13 MEETKI

-42 ILTDMLGEEYDII
+42 ILTDMLGEEFDILEASDGLEAI
-55 EAADGVEAVAL
+55 EQ
-66 IEKYDDEISLVLLD
+66 IEKYDDQISLVLLD

-98 KWISDIPVI
+98 HWIQDIPVI

-114 SSFVERAYELGAT
+114 SSFVERGYELGAT

-138 VRRRSLNTMMLYAK
+138 VRRRSLNTIMLYGK

-158 MVEEQIYKREKEQ
+158 LIEEQIYKREKEQ
-171 TLMIDILSHAVE
+171 SLMIDILSHAVE

-198 ITDLMLK
+198 ITDIMLN
-205 TLVGITDQYHLTPSD
+205 TLAGMTDKYHLTPAD

-249 TDEEFALMKKH
+249 TDEEFAIMKKH
-260 SAFGADMLAQL
+260 SAYGADMLAQL

-336 EQAIAMITNGECGTF
+336 EQAISMIINGECGVF
-351 NPLLMD
+351 NPLLLE
-357 VLRKVADTLK
+357 VLDKVSDTLK
-367 ERLHMADIQETGSFE
+367 ERVNMGDAQEEHNFD
-382 KFSQEIL
+382 KFSQEIM

-413 ITSLSKEFLFEINAS
+413 ITSFSKEFLFEIHVN
-428 PVALRFFDESV
+428 PVAIRFFDESV

-446 YIPNPLEDN
+446 YIPNPMED
-455 DLRKCMSDKALK
+455 DELRKCMSDKALK
-467 EIAQLL
+467 EITNLVS
-473 DKATKENPIVN
+473 KATKDDPIIN

-490 MDGSA
+490 MEGSA

-505 YSLEEED
+505 YSLEEEN

-525 TADYRQRAELERA
+525 TAEYRQRAELERA

-561 NNHKKT
+561 TNHKKT
-567 NYVLAFIDLDN
+567 NYALAFIDLDN
-578 FKKINDTYGHQRGDQ
+578 FKKINDTYGHQKGDQ
-593 VILTVTK
+593 VILTVTE
-600 AMKDNVPAGGLCARV
+600 AMRKNVPAGGLCARV
-615 GGDEFVA
+615 GGDEFIA
-622 FWKDNGR
+622 FWKDNGKL
-629 IKQTAK
+629 KQCAK
-635 DMFSAINGSF
+635 DLFTAINASF
-645 EEGIGSVS
+645 TEGVGSVS
-653 MGVAQTTVVGR
+653 MGVAQTSVVGR
-664 DFQTLYKKADI
+664 DFATLYKKADI

-681 HNGKAQFCIYNDSL
+681 RNGKAQFCIYSDSL
-695 KDFEMPE
+695 KDFDLPD

>member
-1 MRQYLPRRLTNI
+1 
-13 DKPLGDNPMEELKN
+13 MEETKS

-42 ILTDMLGEEYDII
+42 ILTDMLGEEFDII
-55 EAADGVEAVAL
+55 EAADGLEAIEQ
-66 IEKYDDEISLVLLD
+66 IEKYDDKISLVLLD

-98 KWISDIPVI
+98 NWIQDIPVI

-114 SSFVERAYELGAT
+114 SSFVERGYELGAT

-138 VRRRSLNTMMLYAK
+138 VRRRSLNTIMLYGK

-158 MVEEQIYKREKEQ
+158 LVEEQIYKREKEQ
-171 TLMIDILSHAVE
+171 SLMIDILSHAVE

-198 ITDLMLK
+198 ITDIMLN
-205 TLVGITDQYHLTPSD
+205 TLAGMTDQYYLSPSE

-249 TDEEFALMKKH
+249 TDEEFAIMKKH

-302 LKGEEIPISAQI
+302 LKGDEIPISAQI

-336 EQAIAMITNGECGTF
+336 EQAVSMIINGECGAF
-351 NPLLMD
+351 NPLLLE
-357 VLRKVADTLK
+357 VLNKVADTLK
-367 ERLHMADIQETGSFE
+367 ERVHMMADAQQEHSFD
-382 KFSQEIL
+382 KFSQEIM

-413 ITSLSKEFLFEINAS
+413 ITAFSKEFLFEIHVK
-428 PVALRFFDESV
+428 PVAIRFFDESV

-446 YIPNPLEDN
+446 YIPNPLED
-455 DLRKCMSDKALK
+455 DELRKCMSDKALK
-467 EIAQLL
+467 DIANLVS
-473 DKATKENPIVN
+473 KATKDDPIVN

-490 MDGSA
+490 MEGSA

-505 YSLEEED
+505 YSLEED

-561 NNHKKT
+561 KNHKKT
-567 NYVLAFIDLDN
+567 NYALAFVDLDN
-578 FKKINDTYGHQRGDQ
+578 FKKINDTYGHQKGDQ
-593 VILTVTK
+593 VILTVTETMRK
-600 AMKDNVPAGGLCARV
+600 NVPAGGLCARV

-622 FWKDNGR
+622 FWKDNGKL
-629 IKQTAK
+629 KQCAK
-635 DMFSAINGSF
+635 DLFDAINGSF
-645 EEGIGSVS
+645 TEGIGSIS
-653 MGVAQTTVVGR
+653 MGVAQTSVVGR
-664 DFQTLYKKADI
+664 DFATLYKKADI

-681 HNGKAQFCIYNDSL
+681 NNGKAQFCIYNDSL
-695 KDFEMPE
+695 KDFQMPE

>member
-1 MRQYLPRRLTNI
+1 
-13 DKPLGDNPMEELKN
+13 MEELEN
-27 KQKILIADDSEMNRS
+27 NSKQKILIADDSEMNRS
-42 ILTDMLGEEYDII
+42 ILTDMLGEEFDII
-55 EAADGVEAVAL
+55 EAADGVEAL
-66 IEKYDDEISLVLLD
+66 EQIEKYDDEISLVLLD

-98 KWISDIPVI
+98 KWIQDIPVI

-114 SSFVERAYELGAT
+114 STFVERGYELGAT

-138 VRRRSLNTMMLYAK
+138 VRRRSLNTIMLYGK
-152 QKALKG
+152 QKVLKG
-158 MVEEQIYKREKEQ
+158 LIEDQIYKREKEQ
-171 TLMIDILSHAVE
+171 SLMIDILSHAVE
-183 FRNGESGK
+183 FRNGESGR
-191 HVVNIRT
+191 HVVNIRL

-205 TLVGITDQYHLTPSD
+205 TLAGMTDKYGLTSND
-220 IDVITLA
+220 IDIITLA

-249 TDEEFALMKKH
+249 TDEEFAIMKTH
-260 SAFGADMLAQL
+260 SAKGSEMLAQL
-271 PNVKT
+271 PNVNS

-336 EQAIAMITNGECGTF
+336 EKAIEMITNGECGAF
-351 NPLLMD
+351 NPLLLE
-357 VLRKVADTLK
+357 VLNKVDGTLK
-367 ERLHMADIQETGSFE
+367 ERVHTMSSTHEDKSLD
-382 KFSQEIL
+382 KFSQEIM

-413 ITSLSKEFLFEINAS
+413 ITSLSKEFLFEIHTN
-428 PVALRFFDESV
+428 PVAIRFFDESV
-439 HRLGVKQ
+439 HHLGVKQ
-446 YIPNPLEDN
+446 YIPNPLEDKE
-455 DLRKCMSDKALK
+455 LQQCMSSKALK
-467 EIAQLL
+467 ELSDL
-473 DKATKENPIVN
+473 VLKATKEEPIIN

-505 YSLEEED
+505 YSLEDNE

-525 TADYRQRAELERA
+525 TADYRKRAELERA

-561 NNHKKT
+561 NNHKKV
-567 NYVLAFIDLDN
+567 NYALAFIDLDN
-578 FKKINDTYGHQRGDQ
+578 FKTINDTYGHQQGDK
-593 VILTVTK
+593 VLLAVTA
-600 AMKDNVPAGGLCARV
+600 AMKANVPSGGLCARV

-622 FWKDNGR
+622 FWKDNGKL
-629 IKQTAK
+629 KQNA
-635 DMFSAINGSF
+635 MHLFEAINSSF
-645 EEGIGSVS
+645 EDGIGSVS
-653 MGVAQTTVVGR
+653 MGVAPTTVAGI
-664 DFQTLYKKADI
+664 DFKELYKRA
-675 AAYSVK
+675 
-681 HNGKAQFCIYNDSL
+681 
-695 KDFEMPE
+695 

>member
-1 MRQYLPRRLTNI
+1 
-13 DKPLGDNPMEELKN
+13 MEEAKS

-42 ILTDMLGEEYDII
+42 ILTDMLGEEFDII
-55 EAADGVEAVAL
+55 EAADGLEAIEQ
-66 IEKYDDEISLVLLD
+66 IEKYDDKISLVLLD

-98 KWISDIPVI
+98 NWIQDIPVI

-114 SSFVERAYELGAT
+114 SSFVERGYELGAT

-138 VRRRSLNTMMLYAK
+138 VRRRSLNTIMLYGK

-158 MVEEQIYKREKEQ
+158 LVEEQIYKREKEQ
-171 TLMIDILSHAVE
+171 SLMIDILSHAVE

-198 ITDLMLK
+198 ITDIMLN
-205 TLVGITDQYHLTPSD
+205 TLAGMTDRYYLSPSE

-249 TDEEFALMKKH
+249 TDEEFAIMKKH

-288 WHHERWDGRGYPDG
+288 WHHERWDGKGYPDG
-302 LKGEEIPISAQI
+302 LKGDEIPISAQI

-336 EQAIAMITNGECGTF
+336 EQAVSMIINGECGAF
-351 NPLLMD
+351 NPLLLE
-357 VLRKVADTLK
+357 VLNKVADTLK
-367 ERLHMADIQETGSFE
+367 ERVHLMSDAKEEHSFD
-382 KFSQEIL
+382 KFSQEIM

-413 ITSLSKEFLFEINAS
+413 ITAFSKEFLFEIHVN
-428 PVALRFFDESV
+428 PVAIRFFDESV

-446 YIPNPLEDN
+446 YIPNPLED
-455 DLRKCMSDKALK
+455 DELRKCMSDKALRD
-467 EIAQLL
+467 IANLVS
-473 DKATKENPIVN
+473 KATKDNPIVN

-490 MDGSA
+490 MEGSA

-505 YSLEEED
+505 YSLEED

-561 NNHKKT
+561 KNHKKT
-567 NYVLAFIDLDN
+567 NYALAFVDLDN
-578 FKKINDTYGHQRGDQ
+578 FKKINDTYGHQKGDQ
-593 VILTVTK
+593 VILSVTE
-600 AMKDNVPAGGLCARV
+600 AMRKNVPVGGLCARV

-622 FWKDNGR
+622 FWKDNGKL
-629 IKQTAK
+629 KQCAK
-635 DMFSAINGSF
+635 DLFDAINGSF
-645 EEGIGSVS
+645 TEGIGSIS
-653 MGVAQTTVVGR
+653 MGVAQTSVVGR
-664 DFQTLYKKADI
+664 DFATLYKKADI

-681 HNGKAQFCIYNDSL
+681 NNGKAQFCIYNDSL
-695 KDFEMPE
+695 KDFQMPE

>member
-1 MRQYLPRRLTNI
+1 
-13 DKPLGDNPMEELKN
+13 MEETKS

-42 ILTDMLGEEYDII
+42 ILTDMLGEEFDII
-55 EAADGVEAVAL
+55 EAADGLEAIEQ
-66 IEKYDDEISLVLLD
+66 IEKYDDKISLVLLD

-98 KWISDIPVI
+98 NWIQDIPVI

-114 SSFVERAYELGAT
+114 SSFVERGYELGAT

-138 VRRRSLNTMMLYAK
+138 VRRRSLNTIMLYGK

-158 MVEEQIYKREKEQ
+158 LVEEQIYKREKEQ
-171 TLMIDILSHAVE
+171 SLMIDILSHAVE

-198 ITDLMLK
+198 ITDIMLN
-205 TLVGITDQYHLTPSD
+205 TLAGMTDQYYLSPSE

-249 TDEEFALMKKH
+249 TDDEFAIMKKH

-302 LKGEEIPISAQI
+302 LKGDEIPISAQI

-336 EQAIAMITNGECGTF
+336 EQAVSMIINGECGAF
-351 NPLLMD
+351 NPLLLE
-357 VLRKVADTLK
+357 VLNKVADTLK
-367 ERLHMADIQETGSFE
+367 ERVHMMADAQQEHSFD
-382 KFSQEIL
+382 KFSQEIM

-413 ITSLSKEFLFEINAS
+413 ITAFSKEFLFEIHVN
-428 PVALRFFDESV
+428 PVAIRFFDESV

-446 YIPNPLEDN
+446 YIPNPLED
-455 DLRKCMSDKALK
+455 DELRKCMSDKALK
-467 EIAQLL
+467 DIANLVS
-473 DKATKENPIVN
+473 KATKDDPIVN

-490 MDGSA
+490 MEGSA

-505 YSLEEED
+505 YSLEED

-561 NNHKKT
+561 KNHKKT
-567 NYVLAFIDLDN
+567 NYALAFVDLDN
-578 FKKINDTYGHQRGDQ
+578 FKKINDTYGHQKGDQ
-593 VILTVTK
+593 VILTVTETMRK
-600 AMKDNVPAGGLCARV
+600 NVPAGGLCARV

-622 FWKDNGR
+622 FWKDNGKL
-629 IKQTAK
+629 KQCAK
-635 DMFSAINGSF
+635 DLFDAINGSF
-645 EEGIGSVS
+645 TEGIGSIS
-653 MGVAQTTVVGR
+653 MGVAQTSVVGR
-664 DFQTLYKKADI
+664 DFATLYKKADI

-681 HNGKAQFCIYNDSL
+681 NNGKAQFCIYNDSL
-695 KDFEMPE
+695 KDFQMPE

>member
-1 MRQYLPRRLTNI
+1 
-13 DKPLGDNPMEELKN
+13 MEETKS

-42 ILTDMLGEEYDII
+42 ILTDMLGEEFDII
-55 EAADGVEAVAL
+55 EAADGLEAIEQ
-66 IEKYDDEISLVLLD
+66 IEKYDDKISLVLLD

-98 KWISDIPVI
+98 NWIQDIPVI

-114 SSFVERAYELGAT
+114 SSFVERGYELGAT

-138 VRRRSLNTMMLYAK
+138 VRRRSLNTIMLYGK

-158 MVEEQIYKREKEQ
+158 LVEEQIYKREKEQ
-171 TLMIDILSHAVE
+171 SLMIDILSHAVE

-198 ITDLMLK
+198 ITDIMLN
-205 TLVGITDQYHLTPSD
+205 TLAGMTDQYYLSPSE

-249 TDEEFALMKKH
+249 TDEEFAIMKKH

-302 LKGEEIPISAQI
+302 LKGDEIPISAQI

-336 EQAIAMITNGECGTF
+336 EQAVSMIINGECGAF
-351 NPLLMD
+351 NPLLLE
-357 VLRKVADTLK
+357 VLNKVADTLK
-367 ERLHMADIQETGSFE
+367 ERVHMMADAQQEHSFD
-382 KFSQEIL
+382 KFSQEIM

-413 ITSLSKEFLFEINAS
+413 ITAFSKEFLFEIHVN
-428 PVALRFFDESV
+428 PVAIRFFDESV

-446 YIPNPLEDN
+446 YIPNPLED
-455 DLRKCMSDKALK
+455 DELRKCMSDKALK
-467 EIAQLL
+467 DIANLVS
-473 DKATKENPIVN
+473 KATKDDPIVN

-490 MDGSA
+490 MEGSA

-505 YSLEEED
+505 YSLEED

-561 NNHKKT
+561 KNHKKT
-567 NYVLAFIDLDN
+567 NYALAFVDLDN
-578 FKKINDTYGHQRGDQ
+578 FKKINDTYGHQKGDQ
-593 VILTVTK
+593 VILTVTETMRK
-600 AMKDNVPAGGLCARV
+600 NVPAGGLCARV

-622 FWKDNGR
+622 FWKDNGKL
-629 IKQTAK
+629 KQCAK
-635 DMFSAINGSF
+635 DLFDAINGSF
-645 EEGIGSVS
+645 TEGIGSIS
-653 MGVAQTTVVGR
+653 MGVAQTSVVGR
-664 DFQTLYKKADI
+664 DFATLYKKADI

-681 HNGKAQFCIYNDSL
+681 NNGKAQFCIYNDSL
-695 KDFEMPE
+695 KDFQMPE

>member
-1 MRQYLPRRLTNI
+1 
-13 DKPLGDNPMEELKN
+13 
-27 KQKILIADDSEMNRS
+27 
-42 ILTDMLGEEYDII
+42 
-55 EAADGVEAVAL
+55 
-66 IEKYDDEISLVLLD
+66 
-80 IVMPNLD
+80 MPNLD

-98 KWISDIPVI
+98 NWIQDIPVI

-114 SSFVERAYELGAT
+114 SSFVERGYELGAT

-138 VRRRSLNTMMLYAK
+138 VRRRSLNTIMLYGK

-158 MVEEQIYKREKEQ
+158 LVEEQIYKREKEQ
-171 TLMIDILSHAVE
+171 SLMIDILSHAVE

-198 ITDLMLK
+198 ITDIMLN
-205 TLVGITDQYHLTPSD
+205 TLAGMTDRYYLSPSE

-249 TDEEFALMKKH
+249 TDEEFAIMKKH

-288 WHHERWDGRGYPDG
+288 WHHERWDGKGYPDG
-302 LKGEEIPISAQI
+302 LKGDEIPISAQI

-336 EQAIAMITNGECGTF
+336 EQAVSMIINGECGAF
-351 NPLLMD
+351 NPLLLE
-357 VLRKVADTLK
+357 VLNKVADTLK
-367 ERLHMADIQETGSFE
+367 ERVHLMSDAKEEHSFD
-382 KFSQEIL
+382 KFSQEIM

-413 ITSLSKEFLFEINAS
+413 ITAFSKEFLFEIHVN
-428 PVALRFFDESV
+428 PVAIRFFDESV

-446 YIPNPLEDN
+446 YIPNPLED
-455 DLRKCMSDKALK
+455 DELRKCMSDKALK
-467 EIAQLL
+467 DIANLVS
-473 DKATKENPIVN
+473 KATKDNPIVN

-490 MDGSA
+490 MEGSA

-505 YSLEEED
+505 YSLEED

-561 NNHKKT
+561 KNHKKT
-567 NYVLAFIDLDN
+567 NYALAFVDLDN
-578 FKKINDTYGHQRGDQ
+578 FKKINDTYGHQKGDQ
-593 VILTVTK
+593 VILTVTE
-600 AMKDNVPAGGLCARV
+600 AMRKNVPAGGLCARV

-622 FWKDNGR
+622 FWKDNGKL
-629 IKQTAK
+629 KQCAK
-635 DMFSAINGSF
+635 DLFDAINGSF
-645 EEGIGSVS
+645 TEGIGSIS
-653 MGVAQTTVVGR
+653 MGVAQTSVVGR
-664 DFQTLYKKADI
+664 DFATLYKKADI

-681 HNGKAQFCIYNDSL
+681 NNGKAQFCIYNDSL
-695 KDFEMPE
+695 KDFQMPE

>member
-1 MRQYLPRRLTNI
+1 
-13 DKPLGDNPMEELKN
+13 MEETKS

-42 ILTDMLGEEYDII
+42 ILTDMLGEEFDII
-55 EAADGVEAVAL
+55 EAADGLEAIEQ
-66 IEKYDDEISLVLLD
+66 IEKYDDKISLVLLD

-98 KWISDIPVI
+98 NWIQDIPVI

-114 SSFVERAYELGAT
+114 SSFVERGYELGAT

-138 VRRRSLNTMMLYAK
+138 VRRRSLNTIMLYGK

-158 MVEEQIYKREKEQ
+158 LVEEQIYKREKEQ
-171 TLMIDILSHAVE
+171 SLMIDILSHAVE

-198 ITDLMLK
+198 ITDIMLN
-205 TLVGITDQYHLTPSD
+205 TLAGMTDQYYLSPSE
-220 IDVITLA
+220 IDVKTLA

-249 TDEEFALMKKH
+249 TDEEFAIMKKH

-302 LKGEEIPISAQI
+302 LKGDEIPISAQI

-336 EQAIAMITNGECGTF
+336 EQAVSMIINGECGAF
-351 NPLLMD
+351 NPLLLE
-357 VLRKVADTLK
+357 VLNKVADTLK
-367 ERLHMADIQETGSFE
+367 ERVHMMADAQQEHSFD
-382 KFSQEIL
+382 KFSQEIM

-413 ITSLSKEFLFEINAS
+413 ITAFSKEFLFEIHVN
-428 PVALRFFDESV
+428 PVAIRFFDESV

-446 YIPNPLEDN
+446 YIPNPLED
-455 DLRKCMSDKALK
+455 DELRKCMSDKALK
-467 EIAQLL
+467 DIANLVS
-473 DKATKENPIVN
+473 KATKDDPIVN

-490 MDGSA
+490 MEGSA

-505 YSLEEED
+505 YSLEED

-561 NNHKKT
+561 KNHKKT
-567 NYVLAFIDLDN
+567 NYALAFVDLDN
-578 FKKINDTYGHQRGDQ
+578 FKKINDTYGHQKGDQ
-593 VILTVTK
+593 VRLTVTETMRK
-600 AMKDNVPAGGLCARV
+600 NVPAGGLCARV

-622 FWKDNGR
+622 FWKDNGKL
-629 IKQTAK
+629 KQCAK
-635 DMFSAINGSF
+635 DLFDAINGSF
-645 EEGIGSVS
+645 TEGIGSIS
-653 MGVAQTTVVGR
+653 MGVAQTSVVGR
-664 DFQTLYKKADI
+664 DFATLYKKADI

-681 HNGKAQFCIYNDSL
+681 NNGKAQFCIYNDSL
-695 KDFEMPE
+695 KDFQMPE